1 MSDSEAHGSE
11 EPTEDPIFA
20 HARMECPVDTEFAV
34 ESVLPVVVG
43 VHLRAEI
50 SDRPLAERVARHV
63 RAIRRAQDLAS
74 DEGLIPVVISD
85 IWYLNDSDL
94 MLQPAIVIGEP
105 GVNAAS
111 AHWASRVP
119 TAFAFENSHQIHMDL
134 EGAYQVA
141 CMWGV
146 DHSKVEV
153 ATDHFERRY
162 LLPWLESVAA
172 I

>member
-1 MSDSEAHGSE
+1 MSDSEAHDQE

-20 HARMECPVDTEFAV
+20 HARMECPADTDYPL
-34 ESVLPVVVG
+34 ESVMPIVVG

-50 SDRPLAERVARHV
+50 SDRPLGERVARHV
-63 RAIRRAQDLAS
+63 RAIRRAEDLAP
-74 DEGLIPVVISD
+74 DEGLMPVVMSD

-94 MLQPAIVIGEP
+94 MLQPAIIIGDP

-111 AHWASRVP
+111 AHWAARVP

-134 EGAYQVA
+134 DGAYQVA
-141 CMWGV
+141 CISGV
-146 DHSKVEV
+146 DHAKVEV

-162 LLPWLESVAA
+162 LLAWLESVAA